1 MNKSEF
7 MQAISD
13 DTGIDLDV
21 VTTILASGEGIIMDR
36 MKHLEAVRPFKG
48 INLEPKMKEGGEY
61 MNPKTLDRIL
71 TKDKIV
77 VKTTFSKVFN
87 ETLNGGA

>member
-1 MNKSEF
+1 MNRSEF
-7 MQAISD
+7 MRAISD
-13 DTGIDLDV
+13 DTGIELDV
-21 VTTILASGEGIIMDR
+21 VTSIFTSGEGIIMDR
-36 MKHLEAVRPFKG
+36 MKHLESVRPFKG

-87 ETLNGGA
+87 ETLNGDA